1 MEKNSMENSHNETW
15 NRTAIHIQKRPF
27 GGLSYYSQKR
37 KHIWNHIMISRP
49 VMLEVG
55 KMNREKQ
62 D

>member
-37 KHIWNHIMISRP
+37 KHIWNHIIISR
-49 VMLEVG
+49 L
-55 KMNREKQ
+55 
-62 D
+62 